1 MTVVYIVDDQII
13 NLRILHRFAQAVED
27 GARVLTFDDP
37 LRALGAFAEAPP
49 DLIVTDYV
57 MPTMDGE
64 AFIRRCREHP
74 AAADVPIIVV
84 TAYED
89 REFRY
94 RALDTG
100 ASDFLLSPVD
110 GREFCIRARNLL
122 SLRRHQ
128 QADRERAAVLE
139 GELESA
145 LRRHAE
151 EMRRKEEQLRRV
163 VNTVPALIT
172 ATDRDGRIRLL
183 NSQHERYS
191 KIDPASAV
199 GTTLADLFGAD
210 YAQRHRSIDQAILD
224 RGESPGA
231 FEECVGDAAG
241 CRHILLTTKAP
252 LSGEADRPDGVVTV
266 SLDITERKQQEQA
279 VVESEQRFRSLVEG
293 SVLGILIER
302 DDTPL
307 FANETLARLFGYA
320 GVDEILALPTVGG
333 LLSPSEHERYRQ
345 IRRTMLAGE
354 SHGELSEFAAYKR
367 SGEAIW
373 VQIQAQRV
381 SWKGETAIQ
390 LTVADITLR
399 KAYELQLERQAK
411 FDAITGLP
419 NRLLMMDR
427 LRGAIISAERHGH
440 KGAVLFIDLDHFKRI
455 NDTLGHACGDEVL
468 RRAAER
474 LTGCVRGEDTVAR
487 IGGDEFTVV
496 LPNISSA
503 AHAEPVVQKILQ
515 VFSQP
520 FTVSGHDLFV
530 SASIGVTVFPD
541 DGADPELLVKNAD
554 VAMYRSKERGRGTFE
569 FFTEALNE
577 QASAQMRIETCL
589 RQALERNEFCLLFQP
604 IFDARSRRMAGA
616 EAVLHWQ
623 SPELDAV
630 APEQLLAC
638 AEETGLLT
646 PIRQWALDEACR
658 RWSHWQQEGLS
669 PGKLFVDVSG
679 GHRRKPNLP
688 AMVRTALA
696 RHGLGGDCL
705 VLEISERSLLRDG
718 PDAIEV
724 MRKVGELG
732 VAVAIDEFGAASGSL
747 AQLGNVLASE
757 IKLDRT
763 FFCGALTNPKQA
775 RILDAIVAMA
785 HRLDIRVVANGVDNE
800 SLFRFA
806 RVTDCDLVQGAYCGS
821 VMTTDA
827 FALWV
832 ARQAAGAGRSA
843 GQGSDRPARASAH
856 DAPQDL

>member
-13 NLRILHRFAQAVED
+13 NLRILHRFAQAVEENVV
-27 GARVLTFDDP
+27 VLTFDDP
-37 LRALGAFAEAPP
+37 LRALDAFSGAPP

-64 AFIRRCREHP
+64 AFIRRCRRHP
-74 AAADVPIIVV
+74 AASDVPIIVV

-122 SLRRHQ
+122 SLRQHQ
-128 QADRERAAVLE
+128 LADRKRAAVLE
-139 GELESA
+139 GELETA

-163 VNTVPALIT
+163 VNTVPALIS
-172 ATDRDGRIRLL
+172 ATDREGRIRLL
-183 NSQHERYS
+183 NSQHERYCG
-191 KIDPASAV
+191 IGPASAA
-199 GTTLADLFGAD
+199 GTPLEALFGAG
-210 YAQRHRSIDQAILD
+210 YADRHRSINRTILEQ
-224 RGESPGA
+224 GEAPGA
-231 FEECVGDAAG
+231 FEESVADAAG
-241 CRHILLTTKAP
+241 CQHILLTTKAP
-252 LSGEADRPDGVVTV
+252 LTDGVEHPDGVVTV
-266 SLDITERKQQEQA
+266 SLDITERKEQEQA
-279 VVESEQRFRSLVEG
+279 VIESEQRFRSLVEG

-307 FANETLARLFGYA
+307 FANETLARLFGY
-320 GVDEILALPTVGG
+320 GTVDDILALSTVGV

-345 IRRTMLAGE
+345 IRRNVLAGE
-354 SHGELSEFAAYKR
+354 SHGELSEFAAHKQ

-373 VQIQAQRV
+373 LQAQAQRV

-390 LTVADITLR
+390 LTIVDVTLR
-399 KAYELQLERQAK
+399 KAYEMQLERQAK

-419 NRLLMMDR
+419 NRVLMMDR
-427 LRGAIISAERHGH
+427 LQTAIISAERHGH

-468 RRAAER
+468 KRAAER

-520 FTVSGHDLFV
+520 FTVLEHDVFV

-554 VAMYRSKERGRGTFE
+554 VAMYRSKERGRSTFE
-569 FFTEALNE
+569 FFTEALNA
-577 QASAQMRIETCL
+577 QASAQMRVESHL
-589 RQALERNEFCLLFQP
+589 RHALERNEFGLLFQP
-604 IFDARSRRMAGA
+604 IVDVRSRRLAGA
-616 EAVLHWQ
+616 EAMLHWQ
-623 SPELDAV
+623 SPELDTV
-630 APEQLLAC
+630 APEQFLAC

-658 RWSHWQQEGLS
+658 RWSQWQHDGLAL
-669 PGKLFVDVSG
+669 GRLFVDVSG

-688 AMVRTALA
+688 EMVSAVLS
-696 RHGLGGDCL
+696 RHGLSGDCL
-705 VLEISERSLLRDG
+705 ELEISERSLLREG
-718 PDAIEV
+718 PDAVEV

-732 VAVAIDEFGAASGSL
+732 VAVAVDEFGAASGSL
-747 AQLGNVLASE
+747 AQLGNIVAGE

-763 FFCGALTNPKQA
+763 FFRGALTNPKQA

-785 HRLDIRVVANGVDNE
+785 HRLDIRVIANGVDTDG
-800 SLFRFA
+800 LLRFA
-806 RVTDCDLVQGAYCGS
+806 AMTDCDLVQGLHCGGG
-821 VMTTDA
+821 MLADE
-827 FALWV
+827 FAVWA
-832 ARQAAGAGRSA
+832 ARQANA
-843 GQGSDRPARASAH
+843 
-856 DAPQDL
+856 

>member
-27 GARVLTFDDP
+27 GAVVLTFDDP
-37 LRALGAFAEAPP
+37 LRALDAFTEAPP

-64 AFIRRCREHP
+64 AFIRRCRQHP
-74 AAADVPIIVV
+74 VASEVPIIVV

-100 ASDFLLSPVD
+100 ASDFLLNPVD

-128 QADRERAAVLE
+128 QADRDRASALE
-139 GELESA
+139 GELETA

-163 VNTVPALIT
+163 VNTVPALIA
-172 ATDRDGRIRLL
+172 ATDRAGRVRLL
-183 NSQHERYS
+183 NSQHQRYCGV
-191 KIDPASAV
+191 DPAAAV

-210 YAQRHRSIDQAILD
+210 YAQRHRALDEAILE

-231 FEECVGDAAG
+231 FEECVADAAG
-241 CRHILLTTKAP
+241 IQHILLTTKAP
-252 LSGEADRPDGVVTV
+252 LSGQTDTPDGVVTV

-302 DDTPL
+302 DDAPL
-307 FANETLARLFGYA
+307 FANETLARLFGY
-320 GVDEILALPTVGG
+320 GRVEEILALSSVGV
-333 LLSPSEHERYRQ
+333 LLSAAEHERYRQ
-345 IRRTMLAGE
+345 IRRNVLAGE
-354 SHGELSEFAAYKR
+354 SHGELSEFAAYKCG
-367 SGEAIW
+367 GEAIW
-373 VQIQAQRV
+373 VQARAQRV

-411 FDAITGLP
+411 FDAVTGLP

-496 LPNISSA
+496 LPNIFSA

-520 FTVSGHDLFV
+520 FPVSGHDLFV

-554 VAMYRSKERGRGTFE
+554 VAMYRAKERGRGTFE

-577 QASAQMRIETCL
+577 QASAQMRVESWL

-604 IFDARSRRMAGA
+604 IFDAHSRRLAGA
-616 EAVLHWQ
+616 EAMLHWQ

-658 RWSHWQQEGLS
+658 RWSQWRRLGLCA
-669 PGKLFVDVSG
+669 GRLFVDVSG

-688 AMVRTALA
+688 DMVKTALT
-696 RHGLGGDCL
+696 RHGLNGDCL
-705 VLEISERSLLRDG
+705 ELEISERSLLREG
-718 PDAIEV
+718 PDAVEA

-747 AQLGNVLASE
+747 AQLGNTLASE

-763 FFCGALTNPKQA
+763 FFRGALTNPKQA

-785 HRLDIRVVANGVDNE
+785 HRLDIRVVANGVDTE
-800 SLFRFA
+800 ALFRFA
-806 RVTDCDLVQGAYCGS
+806 LVTDCDLVQGPQCGR
-821 VMTTDA
+821 VMTADD
-827 FALWV
+827 FAAWLE
-832 ARQAAGAGRSA
+832 RQANGAGRGVAACADGAATLSA
-843 GQGSDRPARASAH
+843 S
-856 DAPQDL
+856 DAP

>member
-13 NLRILHRFAQAVED
+13 NLRILHRFAQAVEENVV
-27 GARVLTFDDP
+27 VLTFDDP
-37 LRALGAFAEAPP
+37 LRALDAFDGAPP

-64 AFIRRCREHP
+64 AFIRRCRRHP
-74 AAADVPIIVV
+74 AASDVPIIVV

-128 QADRERAAVLE
+128 LADRKRAAALE
-139 GELESA
+139 GELETA
-145 LRRHAE
+145 LRRHAD

-163 VNTVPALIT
+163 VNTVPALIS
-172 ATDRDGRIRLL
+172 ATDREGRIRLL
-183 NSQHERYS
+183 NSQHERYCGV
-191 KIDPASAV
+191 DPSSAE
-199 GTTLADLFGAD
+199 GTTLGDLFGTD
-210 YAQRHRSIDQAILD
+210 YAERHRSIDRTLLEQ
-224 RGESPGA
+224 GELPGA
-231 FEECVGDAAG
+231 FEESVADASG
-241 CRHILLTTKAP
+241 EKHILLTTKAP
-252 LSGEADRPDGVVTV
+252 LSDGTDVPEGVVTV
-266 SLDITERKQQEQA
+266 SLDITERKLQEQA

-320 GVDEILALPTVGG
+320 SVDDILALPTVAD
-333 LLSPSEHERYRQ
+333 LLSPFEHERYRQ
-345 IRRTMLAGE
+345 IRRTVLAGE
-354 SHGELSEFAAYKR
+354 SHGELSEFAAHKR
-367 SGEAIW
+367 NGEAVW
-373 VQIQAQRV
+373 LQAQAQGV

-390 LTVADITLR
+390 LTVADVTLR
-399 KAYELQLERQAK
+399 KAYETQLERQAK

-455 NDTLGHACGDEVL
+455 NDTLGHASGDEVL
-468 RRAAER
+468 KQAAER

-520 FTVSGHDLFV
+520 FVLKQHDVFV
-530 SASIGVTVFPD
+530 SASIGVSVFPD

-554 VAMYRSKERGRGTFE
+554 VAMYRSKERGRSTFE

-577 QASAQMRIETCL
+577 QATAQMRIESCL
-589 RQALERNEFCLLFQP
+589 RHALERNEFHLLFQP
-604 IFDARSRRMAGA
+604 IFDVRSRRLAGA
-616 EAVLHWQ
+616 EAVLCWR
-623 SPELDAV
+623 SPELDTV
-630 APEQLLAC
+630 APEQFLAC
-638 AEETGLLT
+638 AEETGLLA
-646 PIRQWALDEACR
+646 PIRQWAIDEACR
-658 RWSHWQQEGLS
+658 RWSRWRQDGLAI
-669 PGKLFVDVSG
+669 GRLFIDVSG

-688 AMVRTALA
+688 DVVRDALS
-696 RHGLGGDCL
+696 RYGLSGDCL
-705 VLEISERSLLRDG
+705 ELEISERSLLREG

-724 MRKVGELG
+724 MRQVGELG
-732 VAVAIDEFGAASGSL
+732 VSVAVDEFGAASGSL
-747 AQLGNVLASE
+747 AQLGNIQASE

-763 FFCGALTNPKQA
+763 FFLGAQTNPKQA

-785 HRLDIRVVANGVDNE
+785 HRLDIRVVANGVDTDA
-800 SLFRFA
+800 LYRFA
-806 RVTDCDLVQGAYCGS
+806 LVTDCDLVQGLKCGGA
-821 VMTTDA
+821 MPADE
-827 FALWV
+827 FAAWA
-832 ARQAAGAGRSA
+832 ARQAAARS
-843 GQGSDRPARASAH
+843 RT
-856 DAPQDL
+856 

>member
-13 NLRILHRFAQAVED
+13 NLRILHRFAQAVEENVV
-27 GARVLTFDDP
+27 VLTFDDP
-37 LRALGAFAEAPP
+37 LRALDAFSGAPP

-64 AFIRRCREHP
+64 AFIRRCRRHP
-74 AAADVPIIVV
+74 AASDVPIIVV

-122 SLRRHQ
+122 SLRQHQ
-128 QADRERAAVLE
+128 LADRKRAAVLE
-139 GELESA
+139 GELETA

-163 VNTVPALIT
+163 VNTVPALIS
-172 ATDRDGRIRLL
+172 ATDREGRIRLL
-183 NSQHERYS
+183 NSQHERYCG
-191 KIDPASAV
+191 IDPSSAV
-199 GTTLADLFGAD
+199 GTTLGDLFGAD
-210 YAQRHRSIDQAILD
+210 YAERHRSIDRTLLEH
-224 RGESPGA
+224 GEPPGA
-231 FEECVGDAAG
+231 FEECVADASG
-241 CRHILLTTKAP
+241 GKHILLTTKAP
-252 LSGEADRPDGVVTV
+252 LSDGTDVPEGIVTV
-266 SLDITERKQQEQA
+266 SLDITERKLQEQA

-307 FANETLARLFGYA
+307 FANDTLARLFGYA
-320 GVDEILALPTVGG
+320 NVDEILAVPTVEA

-345 IRRTMLAGE
+345 IRRTLLAGD
-354 SHGELSEFAAYKR
+354 SHGELSEFAAQKR
-367 SGEAIW
+367 NGEAIW
-373 VQIQAQRV
+373 LQAQAQRV
-381 SWKGETAIQ
+381 SWKGETAVQ
-390 LTVADITLR
+390 LTVADVTLR
-399 KAYELQLERQAK
+399 KAYEMQLERQAK

-468 RRAAER
+468 KQAAER
-474 LTGCVRGEDTVAR
+474 LSGCVRGEDTVAR

-520 FTVSGHDLFV
+520 FTVSQHDVFV
-530 SASIGVTVFPD
+530 SASIGVAVFPD
-541 DGADPELLVKNAD
+541 DGADSELLVKNAD
-554 VAMYRSKERGRGTFE
+554 VAMYRSKERGRSTFE

-577 QASAQMRIETCL
+577 QASAQMRIESCL
-589 RQALERNEFCLLFQP
+589 RHALERNEFRLLFQP
-604 IFDARSRRMAGA
+604 IFDVRARLAGA

-623 SPELDAV
+623 SPELSNV
-630 APEQLLAC
+630 APEQFLAC
-638 AEETGLLT
+638 AEETGLLA
-646 PIRQWALDEACR
+646 PIRQWAIDDACR
-658 RWSHWQQEGLS
+658 RWSCWRREGLAI
-669 PGKLFVDVSG
+669 GRLFVDVSG

-688 AMVRTALA
+688 DVVRETLA
-696 RHGLGGDCL
+696 RYGLSGDFL
-705 VLEISERSLLRDG
+705 ELEISERSLLREG
-718 PDAIEV
+718 PDAVEV
-724 MRKVGELG
+724 MRKVAELG
-732 VAVAIDEFGAASGSL
+732 VSVAVDEFGAASGSL
-747 AQLGNVLASE
+747 AQLGNILAGE
-757 IKLDRT
+757 IKLDRA
-763 FFCGALTNPKQA
+763 FFRGALTNPKQA

-785 HRLDIRVVANGVDNE
+785 HRLDIRVLANGVDTE
-800 SLFRFA
+800 GLYRFA
-806 RVTDCDLVQGAYCGS
+806 LVTDCDLVQGLHCGGP
-821 VMTTDA
+821 MPADE
-827 FALWV
+827 FAVWA
-832 ARQAAGAGRSA
+832 ARQAAAPARP
-843 GQGSDRPARASAH
+843 PARAGATHELSSH
-856 DAPQDL
+856 DAH